1 MAKNITEKNIVEYK
15 KLLDK
20 KGEDGFYRYS
30 VATGIKLS
38 VSKPNPHLEILELSE
53 AMLLLN
59 RQTGDEIYSIFSR
72 IFRRAAHTLYR
83 QFNKEEDKKISKKF
97 LRAV

>member
-1 MAKNITEKNIVEYK
+1 MAKNITEKHIAEYK
-15 KLLDK
+15 ILLDK
-20 KGEDGFYRYS
+20 KGEEGFYRHA

-38 VSKPNPHLEILELSE
+38 ITKKNPEVDMLELSE
-53 AMLLLN
+53 CCLLLN
-59 RQTGDEIYSIFSR
+59 RQTGDQLYATFSR
-72 IFRRAAHTLYR
+72 IFKRAAHTLFR

>member
-1 MAKNITEKNIVEYK
+1 MAKNITEKHITEYK

-20 KGEDGFYRYS
+20 KGEEGFYRHA

-38 VSKPNPHLEILELSE
+38 IQTPTPHVDMIELSD
-53 AMLLLN
+53 AFLLLN
-59 RQTGDEIYSIFSR
+59 RQTGEEIYSNFSR

-83 QFNKEEDKKISKKF
+83 QFNKEEDKKINNKF